1 MNVNKKIVSAL
12 DSLKIP
18 IFTDV
23 CEENLDEYI
32 VFNYSDEDPDAFSDD
47 YPEYDIVSLQVH
59 YYLRGRNPHTA
70 RDKIGKLLY
79 NAGFDVTLGPILYE
93 ADTNMRHCV
102 IEIQADEPLDYESE
116 D

>member
-1 MNVNKKIVSAL
+1 MNVNKKILSAL

-32 VFNYSDEDPDAFSDD
+32 VFNYSDEYPDAFSDN

-59 YYLRGRNPHTA
+59 YYLRGRNPHTV

-79 NAGFDVTLGPILYE
+79 NAGFDVSLGPILYE
-93 ADTNMRHCV
+93 ADMRHCV
-102 IEIQADEPLDYESE
+102 IEIQTDEPLNYESE